1 VTPGRSVQGMSD
13 PAVGGR
19 SSQPAQPKC
28 LAAAVFAAGTF
39 LVAFMVAPSPFAAAT
54 PDATSEHMSCAG
66 GELDNCYHEDQMSDF
81 VATGQQMVT
90 GYLTQIGVPSESLP
104 SLTYIPAG
112 MTTVSQCVNQD
123 GIAAQSD
130 RAFDYCPA
138 DHGVYIG
145 QGTVWDSYQKYGAA
159 GPISALAHEYG
170 HFLQAFADVPDP
182 HTAAETIGHENQA
195 DCVSGAFIGYLD
207 ARGEVEY
214 PEDFDHLGQFLTA
227 TASAE
232 GPGRDHGTATERI
245 RSFEQGYTGGLSA
258 CNRFY
263 PATPLTT

>member
-1 VTPGRSVQGMSD
+1 MS
-13 PAVGGR
+13 
-19 SSQPAQPKC
+19 
-28 LAAAVFAAGTF
+28 
-39 LVAFMVAPSPFAAAT
+39 
-54 PDATSEHMSCAG
+54 
-66 GELDNCYHEDQMSDF
+66 NF

-104 SLTYIPAG
+104 TLTYIPAG

-263 PATPLTT
+263 PDTPLTT